1 MSVDPGQQ
9 AVPPGGPPTTVP
21 IPGQAPPVWF
31 GGAPTP
37 PPMQLPMPPQMAPPP
52 APRRSR
58 AWLPFLVIGVVLAAI
73 AATIVVVTT
82 AGGPAAG
89 GPDAPR
95 ASSAT
100 VPNVV
105 GMRADQAVAALNS
118 AGFRN
123 VSTSF
128 TGELWQRT
136 VLLQNP
142 AALTTAPRD
151 TSIALSVSVP
161 APTRAPVTTTVKP
174 PPAPAKAITAREW
187 ALIARSPD
195 AHSGESVVVYGQVTQ
210 FDSATGP
217 TGFRANVDGV
227 AHKVSYGYAD
237 YDTNTVLTA
246 DTAATLGDLV
256 NKDLFKAEVT
266 VLGSYT
272 YETTMGGSMTVPK
285 LAVQKITV
293 TGQAK

>member
-1 MSVDPGQQ
+1 M
-9 AVPPGGPPTTVP
+9 
-21 IPGQAPPVWF
+21 
-31 GGAPTP
+31 
-37 PPMQLPMPPQMAPPP
+37 
-52 APRRSR
+52 
-58 AWLPFLVIGVVLAAI
+58 WLPLLVIGVVVVAI
-73 AATIVVVTT
+73 AGAIVIVTT
-82 AGGPAAG
+82 GSGTAPGKSAAG
-89 GPDAPR
+89 S

-105 GMRADQAVAALNS
+105 GMRADHAIAALNS
-118 AGFRN
+118 AGFGN

-142 AALTTAPRD
+142 AALTTVGRD
-151 TSIALSVSVP
+151 TPVVLSVSVP
-161 APTRAPVTTTVKP
+161 APRPTPVPTTVKP
-174 PPAPAKAITAREW
+174 PPLPAKAITAREW

-195 AHSGESVVVYGQVTQ
+195 AHIGEAVIVYGQVTQ

-217 TGFRANVDGV
+217 AGFRANVDGV

-237 YDTNTVLTA
+237 YDTNTILVA

-272 YETTMGGSMTVPK
+272 YETTMGGSTTVPK
-285 LAVQKITV
+285 LAVQKVTV